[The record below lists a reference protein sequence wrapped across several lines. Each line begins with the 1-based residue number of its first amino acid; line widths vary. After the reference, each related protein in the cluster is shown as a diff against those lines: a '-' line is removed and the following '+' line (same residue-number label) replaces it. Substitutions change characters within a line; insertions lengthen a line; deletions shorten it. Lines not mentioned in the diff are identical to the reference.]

1 MQMPVGALRAP
12 ITPGQ
17 ALGPFPE
24 GNVIPQPAGC
34 CAQGCTPKLAVHG
47 EGTETGGQRAVPTPR
62 RCFNPFPTLFPLSFT
77 PDSKVFLIYNAG
89 AQGCL
94 ETKDSL
100 VRLAKGCNASAPAQQ
115 WKWVSRN
122 RLFNVG
128 AMQCLG
134 VSWHG
139 ANATAGLHPL
149 ATYECDRESV
159 NMRWSCRSLGE
170 QLSQHLGARPGNSSL
185 DRGDQA
191 RSSQWRTYG
200 TEEDLCSVPYS
211 GNASPGARLALC
223 TLGASQVPC
232 SSSLLPWCSDPGG
245 VSSRVSP

>member
-1 MQMPVGALRAP
+1 M
-12 ITPGQ
+12 
-17 ALGPFPE
+17 
-24 GNVIPQPAGC
+24 
-34 CAQGCTPKLAVHG
+34 
-47 EGTETGGQRAVPTPR
+47 
-62 RCFNPFPTLFPLSFT
+62 
-77 PDSKVFLIYNAG
+77 
-89 AQGCL
+89 
-94 ETKDSL
+94 
-100 VRLAKGCNASAPAQQ
+100 RLTKGCNASAAAQQ

-159 NMRWSCRSLGE
+159 NMRWSCRGLGE
-170 QLSQHLGARPGNSSL
+170 QLAQHLGARPANASL

-191 RSSQWRTYG
+191 RASQWRTYG

-211 GNASPGARLALC
+211 GKASLGMKGAPNPGSKTWWCCSGWLLPGE
-223 TLGASQVPC
+223 LGP
-232 SSSLLPWCSDPGG
+232 SSLGLPNQAGLG
-245 VSSRVSP
+245 

>member
-1 MQMPVGALRAP
+1 MRAT
-12 ITPGQ
+12 TP
-17 ALGPFPE
+17 
-24 GNVIPQPAGC
+24 N
-34 CAQGCTPKLAVHG
+34 
-47 EGTETGGQRAVPTPR
+47 PR
-62 RCFNPFPTLFPLSFT
+62 RCFNPFPLFFFY

-100 VRLAKGCNASAPAQQ
+100 VRLTKGCNASAPAQQ

-159 NMRWSCRSLGE
+159 NMRWSCRGLGE

-185 DRGDQA
+185 DRGDQGHG
-191 RSSQWRTYG
+191 SQWRTYG

-211 GNASPGARLALC
+211 GNASL
-223 TLGASQVPC
+223 
-232 SSSLLPWCSDPGG
+232 G
-245 VSSRVSP
+245 VSINPVTQTSPET